1 MKAIALTLLLTP
13 FMMILI
19 YRIFLH
25 VPAKVPVP
33 IDERKSK

>member
-13 FMMILI
+13 FLMILI

-25 VPAKVPVP
+25 VPARVPVP
-33 IDERKSK
+33 TGERKSK

>member
-25 VPAKVPVP
+25 VPAKAPVP
-33 IDERKSK
+33 TDERKSK